1 VDPSDEENEKT
12 IMFRVVWKVW
22 PAIVGL
28 AYFVP
33 VPSDFGSGG
42 RKEDGKV
49 DVVFG
54 KEINERWDASMLPRR
69 SRSHVHARTP
79 FLTSPSQQRG

>member
-42 RKEDGKV
+42 GKRMEKSKLSSG
-49 DVVFG
+49 G
-54 KEINERWDASMLPRR
+54 KLMNGGTPRCCQGD
-69 SRSHVHARTP
+69 HALTCTP
-79 FLTSPSQQRG
+79 EPLF